1 MKVGDIP
8 ITELTL
14 RERLT
19 HCYTRPD
26 DARMVADEA
35 GLPVARI
42 DFSGPMAVVWWRVC
56 DEAGKSPV
64 GLHRLR
70 TRAGKD
76 YPDAFPPSLAPP
88 PPQADAALERWLSAR
103 WRALRQVRLLG
114 YRRKDR
120 VRLTLDEVFVSLRT
134 HVVRRDPMLR
144 PMRYDPEAEAAHGV
158 DEPLD
163 LPGALAYMERR
174 GARGLALVGEP
185 GAGKTTLLKHLFCRV
200 RAEGSQAV
208 GLPPGLVPVLLR
220 CAAVEKGDRA
230 PGGLADVIR
239 RTVMREGSSAA
250 ATALASGDLPLLV
263 LLDGLD
269 EVPDRDTRRAVSAWL
284 EDEIGQWPRCRF
296 VITCRFTAWRDG
308 ARLSGR
314 SFVEAHIAWLSL
326 ARVRA
331 YVRRWYFAVVVGQ
344 DHASPEEAE
353 ARAEALARTLLDPEK
368 QRRYRLRQMIQNPL
382 MLATLCLV
390 HYAGNRLPERRADL
404 YDECIGFLLE
414 TWAAQGGRQGVPDK
428 PAREVLKPLAWALH
442 ERQAEA
448 ATGDETRPLAVH
460 RDELKQIIAAPYRQ
474 VTELDLS
481 LDDFLA
487 RIRDDCGLF
496 SGVDEERYEFLHL
509 SFQEYLAARHAID
522 ENRVGDL
529 ADRVGEPF
537 WREVIMLA
545 LSDRAAY
552 GPFMTR
558 VVQRRQVAAHAE
570 LLREA
575 FTLAPKLDPAPFLP
589 ALRRPRGLWGRL
601 GAWLGGGSDAG
612 EVQAILGLFR
622 GREAPEVRAAAEAW
636 VDAEQPGVAAAAAAL
651 LRPAGE
657 APSQASGPT
666 GIEWVHIPGGT
677 FWMGSS
683 DDRQHPAYD
692 PQSNPWERPP
702 RRVTISRGYWMS
714 RHPVTNDDYRAF
726 VEATGRDAPSYWSDP
741 ELNQPRQPVTG
752 VDWRDA
758 RAFAEWLGAAGG
770 LPVPGGRVDLPTEAE
785 WEYAARGA
793 EGRRYPWGDAAPST
807 ERANYGKSSGGL
819 HLVGAHPAGAT
830 PDGVED
836 MAGGVWEWC
845 LDIAADDYSGWPAA
859 VTDPRREDDHLSAL
873 RVLRGGSWIIPSQ
886 YLRAALRVSYDPR
899 YRDRFIGFRV
909 VCRVSREHG

>member
-19 HCYTRPD
+19 HCYREPD

-56 DEAGKSPV
+56 DEAGKSPL

-76 YPDAFPPSLAPP
+76 YPDAFPPSAAPP
-88 PPQADAALERWLSAR
+88 PPQADADLERWLSAR

-144 PMRYDPEAEAAHGV
+144 PMRFDPEAEAAHGV

-239 RTVMREGSSAA
+239 RTVLREGSSAA

-269 EVPDRDTRRAVSAWL
+269 EVPDRETRRAVSAWL
-284 EDEIGQWPRCRF
+284 EEEVGQWPGSRF

-326 ARVRA
+326 ERVRA
-331 YVRRWYFAVVVGQ
+331 YVRRWYFAVIVGQ
-344 DHASPEEAE
+344 DHGPPAEAE
-353 ARAEALARTLLDPEK
+353 ARAAALAKTLLDPDK

-474 VTELDLS
+474 VTELDLP

-537 WREVIMLA
+537 WREVILLA

-558 VVQRRQVAAHAE
+558 LVQRRQVAEHLE
-570 LLREA
+570 LIREA
-575 FTLAPKLDPAPFLP
+575 FTVAPKLDPAPFLP
-589 ALRRPRGLWGRL
+589 ALRRPRGLWGQI
-601 GAWLGGGSDAG
+601 GTWLRRGPDAR
-612 EVQAILGLFR
+612 EVKAILGLFR
-622 GREAPEVRAAAEAW
+622 GRKAPEVRAASRAW
-636 VDAEQPGVAAAAAAL
+636 IDADPPGLAAAAAAL
-651 LRPAGE
+651 ARPPIEPPGR
-657 APSQASGPT
+657 STSMPT
-666 GIEWVHIPGGT
+666 SIEWLLVSGGT

-683 DDRQHPAYD
+683 DERDHPAYD
-692 PQSNPWERPP
+692 PSSLPYERPP
-702 RRVTISRGYWMS
+702 RRVTIVDAFWMS
-714 RHPVTNDDYRAF
+714 RHPVTNHDYRAF
-726 VEATGRDAPSYWSDP
+726 VEAVGHPHPPLWGDP
-741 ELNQPRQPVTG
+741 DFNQPQQPVVG
-752 VDWRDA
+752 VDWHDA
-758 RAFAEWLGAAGG
+758 RAFADWLCTAGG
-770 LPVPGGRVDLPTEAE
+770 LPAFDSRVDLPTESE
-785 WEYAARGA
+785 WEYAARGPG
-793 EGRRYPWGDAAPST
+793 GRRYPWGSAEPEP
-807 ERANYGKSSGGL
+807 ERADYGRSSGGP
-819 HLVGAHPAGAT
+819 HAVGGHPAGAS
-830 PDGVED
+830 PFGIED
-836 MAGGVWEWC
+836 LAGGVWEWC
-845 LDIAADDYSGWPAA
+845 FDAWADDFSDWPEALS
-859 VTDPRREDDHLSAL
+859 DPQREGEQSAS
-873 RVLRGGSWIIPSQ
+873 RVVRGGSWLYPAQ
-886 YLRAALRVSYDPR
+886 NLRTADRSWSGPRVRSR
-899 YRDRFIGFRV
+899 VLGFRV